1 MTATHLKNIKLLKAR
16 QSIGLSITP
25 RTCLTV
31 TTQYRPNQDNI
42 FRLLIVHTTV
52 YNCLQLSTL
61 CYNVLHCLN
70 SLDPKL
76 PVLRF
81 EGFWES

>member
-16 QSIGLSITP
+16 QNISLSLTP
-25 RTCLTV
+25 RSCLTV

-52 YNCLQLSTL
+52 YNGLQVSTL
-61 CYNVLHCLN
+61 FYNVLHCYPRLA
-70 SLDPKL
+70 LDTRLFNVDKL
-76 PVLRF
+76 
-81 EGFWES
+81 